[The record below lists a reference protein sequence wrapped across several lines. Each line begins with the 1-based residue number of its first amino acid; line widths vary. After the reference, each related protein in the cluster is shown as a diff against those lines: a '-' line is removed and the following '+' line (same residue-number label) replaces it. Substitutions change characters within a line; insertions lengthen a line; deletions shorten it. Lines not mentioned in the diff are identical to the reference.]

1 MVTVTFLGRKT
12 ASSTSCFR
20 RQWPL
25 ARTPVVEGQRVTV
38 RYWIDARAHIF
49 ERQML
54 LMFVCLLYNPR
65 KLKTNKK
72 TQHHPDSFFGIGML
86 FRNFALE
93 PMRLPKFLCL
103 AVLHWGLKAFDVQSH
118 LGKVVMSFT
127 VAADR
132 MCSSPG
138 QILRFPGDGPSHSEF
153 RGHHSGRVGGRGLW
167 QKRDHCGC
175 RYLLSSYSLC

>member
-1 MVTVTFLGRKT
+1 MKGVIRPEGSPLPFCLFSLSDTCVFTITARTFVQSKGMVTVTFLGRKT

-103 AVLHWGLKAFDVQSH
+103 AVLH
-118 LGKVVMSFT
+118 
-127 VAADR
+127 
-132 MCSSPG
+132 
-138 QILRFPGDGPSHSEF
+138 
-153 RGHHSGRVGGRGLW
+153 
-167 QKRDHCGC
+167 
-175 RYLLSSYSLC
+175 